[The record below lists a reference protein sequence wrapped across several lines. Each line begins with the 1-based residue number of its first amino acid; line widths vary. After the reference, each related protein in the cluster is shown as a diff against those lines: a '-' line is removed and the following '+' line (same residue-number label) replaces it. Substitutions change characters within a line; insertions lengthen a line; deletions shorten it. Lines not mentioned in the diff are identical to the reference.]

1 MLDGISPDTLAATA
15 AGGAPY
21 LVFGMIL
28 GSLLACLAIVIAW
41 DRFGRDRGDG
51 GEAGHAD

>member
-1 MLDGISPDTLAATA
+1 MTNAMTNAMMDTA
-15 AGGAPY
+15 AAGLPY

-28 GSLLACLAIVIAW
+28 GFLFACLAFVIAW
-41 DRFGRDRGDG
+41 ARFGPGRDGG

>member
-15 AGGAPY
+15 ADGAPY

-28 GSLLACLAIVIAW
+28 GALLACLCFTIAKENQQK
-41 DRFGRDRGDG
+41 DK
-51 GEAGHAD
+51 E

>member
-1 MLDGISPDTLAATA
+1 MTDAMIDTA
-15 AGGAPY
+15 AAGLPY

-28 GSLLACLAIVIAW
+28 GFLFACLAFVIAW
-41 DRFGRDRGDG
+41 DRFGRGRGDG